1 MTMDI
6 VAAKKELYN
15 QLKNYSEVTGAGIQE
30 KHGTEYIV
38 IFITGLSEKLRR
50 AIPSTFKGNKV
61 KTEVRHL
68 AKAI

>member
-30 KHGTEYIV
+30 KRGTEYIV

-61 KTEVRHL
+61 KTEVRQL